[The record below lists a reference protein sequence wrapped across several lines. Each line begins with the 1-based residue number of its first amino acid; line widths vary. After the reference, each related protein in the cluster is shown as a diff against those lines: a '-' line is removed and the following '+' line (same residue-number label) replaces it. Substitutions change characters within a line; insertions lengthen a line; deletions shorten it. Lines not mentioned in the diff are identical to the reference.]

1 MKIHA
6 SPKAHPGEVPCSGQ
20 DVEELCKAL
29 FELGYPRWQ
38 KGSLSTVLQHAHV
51 RPYRAG
57 ETVIRQGDRSG
68 EAFVVQRGRLRVE
81 LGTASGAPASVRM
94 GPGDILGEI
103 GLLHAMPRTATVKAE
118 EDSRLY
124 VLDRDAFGLLISAS
138 PDFRRRLEGLAHERQ
153 PYAHRRRTGG

>member
-6 SPKAHPGEVPCSGQ
+6 SPKAHPGEVPCTAQ
-20 DVEELCKAL
+20 DVEELCRAM

-38 KGSLSTVLQHAHV
+38 KGSLATVLQHARV

-57 ETVIRQGDRSG
+57 ETVIRRGDRP
-68 EAFVVQRGRLRVE
+68 EAAFVVQRGRLRVE
-81 LGTASGAPASVRM
+81 AGAASGASLPVRM
-94 GPGDILGEI
+94 GPGDIVGEI
-103 GLLHAMPRTATVKAE
+103 GMLRATPRTATVTAE

-124 VLDRDAFGLLISAS
+124 VLDQDAFGLLLSTS

-153 PYAHRRRTGG
+153 PYAHRRRTGA